1 MAFGKSLMSNNPTTA
16 GPLTPPKIDRRSART
31 RQQLEQACRGLV
43 ARKPYD
49 AIHVEEIC
57 KEAGVARS
65 TFYAHYAG
73 KDDLKRR
80 GLDQLDREIAAAAS
94 VDTAPFAFAK
104 TLFEHAQAHREH
116 IGALAGG
123 RGDEVART
131 RLREI
136 VSANVRRDLGARS
149 PGFRGDLA
157 PQVAIAVSA
166 FIGLLDW
173 WLQEGCERTA
183 EDMAAL
189 FQKTATSGLIG

>member
-1 MAFGKSLMSNNPTTA
+1 LAFGKCLMSSKVTTA
-16 GPLTPPKIDRRSART
+16 EPLTAPKIDRRSART
-31 RQQLEQACRGLV
+31 RQKLEQACRRLV

-49 AIHVEEIC
+49 AIQVEEIC
-57 KEAGVARS
+57 AEAGVARS
-65 TFYAHYAG
+65 TFYAHYTG

-80 GLDQLDREIAAAAS
+80 GLDHLDREIAAAAS
-94 VDTAPFAFAK
+94 ADAPPFAFAK
-104 TLFEHAQAHREH
+104 TLFEHARAHRDH

-149 PGFRGDLA
+149 RCFRGDLG
-157 PQVAIAVSA
+157 PQVAIAVAA

-173 WLQEGCERTA
+173 WLEEGGDRTA

-189 FQKTATSGLIG
+189 FRETATRGLIG